1 MTRLP
6 AIALTCLVLGVV
18 IMVVL
23 ELTWLGVILLFVFI
37 VAGVFAI
44 ADPDFLAGDGG
55 GD

>member
-18 IMVVL
+18 VMVVL

-37 VAGVFAI
+37 VTGIFAI
-44 ADPDFLAGDGG
+44 ADPAFLADDDAG
-55 GD
+55 